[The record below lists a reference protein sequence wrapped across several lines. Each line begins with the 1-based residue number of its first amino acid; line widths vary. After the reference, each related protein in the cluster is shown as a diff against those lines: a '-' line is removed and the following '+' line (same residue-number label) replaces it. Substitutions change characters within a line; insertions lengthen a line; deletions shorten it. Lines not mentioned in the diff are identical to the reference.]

1 MAVAGASK
9 RTPLYSVHQLLGAR
23 MVDFGGWEMP
33 VQYSGIMDEHHAV
46 RRAVGLFDVS
56 HMVEFAS
63 ERYAQ
68 VAVQGPR
75 ALVTLQK
82 LTTVDVAGAGPGS
95 GKDSFLPN
103 EANSPAC
110 MRRETRPRQRQR
122 NSRGEPHTDS
132 MVAHACGCAG
142 GEFSGSG

>member
-9 RTPLYSVHQLLGAR
+9 RTPLYSVHRVLGAK

-33 VQYSGIMDEHHAV
+33 VQYSGPMDEHHAV

-56 HMVEFAS
+56 HMGEYAS

-68 VAVQGPR
+68 LAVQGPR
-75 ALVTLQK
+75 ALGTLQK

-95 GKDSFLPN
+95 GKNFFLPN

-110 MRRETRPRQRQR
+110 MRRGTRPRQRQR
-122 NSRGEPHTDS
+122 NCRGEPHADS
-132 MVAHACGCAG
+132 MVAHGCGYAG
-142 GEFSGSG
+142 SEFSESG